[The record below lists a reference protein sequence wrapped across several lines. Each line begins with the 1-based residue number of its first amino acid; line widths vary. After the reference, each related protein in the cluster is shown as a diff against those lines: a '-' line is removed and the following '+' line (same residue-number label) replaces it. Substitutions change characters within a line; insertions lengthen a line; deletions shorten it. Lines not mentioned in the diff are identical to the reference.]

1 MQISITFKNI
11 DSSDALKAK
20 IQEKFDRFD
29 KMLDGSVEADV
40 VLSVEKIRQIV
51 EVRLKSDKFQIQAKE
66 ESENLYSS
74 IDAVT
79 DKVKLQIT
87 KHKEKIRRHLS
98 GNKQSIKDDS
108 AEFNMSQQTPGSFV
122 SNGVEA

>member
-11 DSSDALKAK
+11 DSSDALKSK
-20 IQEKFDRFD
+20 IREKFDRFD

-40 VLSVEKIRQIV
+40 VLSVEKIRRIV

-66 ESENLYSS
+66 ESERLYSS

-79 DKVKLQIT
+79 DKIKLQIT

-98 GNKQSIKDDS
+98 GNKQSIKNDS
-108 AEFNMSQQTPGSFV
+108 AEFNIYQGTPGSPIP
-122 SNGVEA
+122 NRVEA